1 MALSKSESG
10 RLGGLSTVK
19 KHGQDWMREIGKRG
33 FQSFTNRYFAGDK
46 LQAGEWLRLRAA
58 EKQIGTL
65 AVKELDRR
73 IAEGAEAACVE
84 LPVLL
89 EPGDDPF
96 YYEGSWLERI
106 GGERVGRRR

>member
-1 MALSKSESG
+1 MDREAAGSKGGRTTFERHGREHMA
-10 RLGGLSTVK
+10 
-19 KHGQDWMREIGKRG
+19 EIGKRG
-33 FQSFTNRYFAGDK
+33 FQSFTDRYFAGDK

-65 AVKELDRR
+65 AGAELDRR
-73 IAEGAEAACVE
+73 IAEGAEAASVE

-89 EPGDDPF
+89 EPGEDPF
-96 YYEGSWLERI
+96 YYEGSWAERV